1 MRILVL
7 APHPYYITRGT
18 PIDLD
23 LLLQALSDGGHEVDA
38 VVYAEGEDR
47 GYSGVR
53 LHRVGGWSV
62 LHGTRPGFSFR
73 KLILDVLLFIR
84 AWRLV
89 RRNDYDVVHAG
100 EEAAFLA
107 MFFRRFY
114 GLEFV
119 YDMDSSVAQQMVES
133 YPLLSPL
140 SALFNRI
147 EAAAIRRSIVVAPV
161 CNALADLARR
171 RGAPHV
177 VTLHDISQLEPDA
190 FQDDGALRKALGIE
204 GLILM
209 YVGNLE
215 EYQGV
220 DLLLEAMTYVSADG
234 IDLDLVIAGGSD
246 TAIRRYGV
254 RARELGVDHR
264 THFIGPWPYAD
275 LGALLGQADILTAPR
290 LRGINT
296 PMKVFPYLHSG
307 KPVLVTDLPTHN
319 QILNEELAALAAPN
333 AEEFGQAIVTLAKD
347 PDRRARLGA
356 AGRRFVE
363 AQHTLPAY
371 RRRVQELYCKVHEE
385 ISSPSPT
392 GMAIL

>member
-7 APHPYYITRGT
+7 APHPYYIDRGT

-23 LLLQALSDGGHEVDA
+23 LLLRALSGEGHEVDA

-47 GYSGVR
+47 KYSGVR
-53 LHRVGGWSV
+53 LHRVGGWRA
-62 LHGTRPGFSFR
+62 LHGTRPGFSVR

-107 MFFRRFY
+107 MFFRRFH
-114 GLEFV
+114 GVEFV

-133 YPLLSPL
+133 YPLLGPL
-140 SALFNRI
+140 SAVLNRV
-147 EAAAIRRSIVVAPV
+147 EAAAIRRSIAVAPV

-171 RGAPHV
+171 RGARRV

-190 FQDDGALRKALGIE
+190 FRDDGDLRRTLGIE

-220 DLLLEAMTYVSADG
+220 DLLLEAMAYVVADG
-234 IDLDLVIAGGSD
+234 VDLDLVIAGGSD
-246 TAIRRYGV
+246 PQIRRYGV
-254 RARELGVDHR
+254 RAQELGVDHR
-264 THFIGPWPYAD
+264 THFIGPWPNAE
-275 LGALLGQADILTAPR
+275 LGELLGQADILTAPR

-296 PMKVFPYLHSG
+296 PMKIFPYLHSG
-307 KPVLVTDLPTHN
+307 KPVLVTDLPTHT
-319 QILNEELAALAAPN
+319 QILTEELAALAAPD
-333 AEEFGQAIVTLAKD
+333 AEEFGRAVVALAKD
-347 PDRRARLGA
+347 PHRRAKLGA

-363 AQHTLPAY
+363 AEHTLPAY
-371 RRRVQELYCKVHEE
+371 RRRLQELYCEVHKE
-385 ISSPSPT
+385 ISSPSTT
-392 GMAIL
+392 GMATA